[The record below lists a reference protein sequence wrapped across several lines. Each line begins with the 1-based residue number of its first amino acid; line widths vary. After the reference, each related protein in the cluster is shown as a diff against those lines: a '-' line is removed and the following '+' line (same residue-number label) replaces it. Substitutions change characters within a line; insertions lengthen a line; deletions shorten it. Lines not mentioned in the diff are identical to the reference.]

1 MNKSERLIAIKE
13 IISKD
18 DITSQEEL
26 LKKLEEKGIKCTQAT
41 LSRNLRQLRVSRVP
55 DGSGKLKYILQSRED
70 TEPVDQEITDVIHA
84 VIDMVWAQNMML
96 IKTLPGYAAA
106 VASHIDRSSRIEIA
120 GTIAGDDTILLI
132 PNDNYSQKTIS
143 QLLKQLLPGLQ
154 QYLE

>member
-1 MNKSERLIAIKE
+1 MNKAQRLQAIKE
-13 IISKD
+13 VISEE
-18 DITSQEEL
+18 DISSQAEL
-26 LKKLEEKGIKCTQAT
+26 LKKLEGKGIKCTQAT

-70 TEPVDQEITDVIHA
+70 TEAVDQEITDVIHA

-143 QLLKQLLPGLQ
+143 QVLKQILPGFH
-154 QYLE
+154 QYLD

>member
-1 MNKSERLIAIKE
+1 MNKAQRLQAIKE
-13 IISKD
+13 VISEE
-18 DITSQEEL
+18 DISSQAEL
-26 LKKLEEKGIKCTQAT
+26 LKKLEGKGIKCTQAT

-70 TEPVDQEITDVIHA
+70 TEAVDQEITDVIHA

-143 QLLKQLLPGLQ
+143 QVLKQLLPGLQ

>member
-26 LKKLEEKGIKCTQAT
+26 LKKLEGKGIKCTQAT